1 MLSSALFMFP
11 SMISTSLPHRRAS
24 YVSGVVRYILA
35 SLFCFF
41 VLVMTLFQS
50 PVSHDYIRSIL
61 RKFQISRYTCNNF
74 IRQQIDH
81 LWIFWSYFP
90 YVSCLGSQ
98 GLFSFQICQ
107 SIAQKRNPNA
117 ADSFNEWQLPLSKLK
132 TSQVSVALN
141 RLLKVLIA
149 TNTQRGLFRTTDTC
163 DILSF
168 DNDGYQ
174 SSKLSASLKIFFWLC
189 FY

>member
-24 YVSGVVRYILA
+24 YVSGVVRYILV

-41 VLVMTLFQS
+41 VFKLWHFSSHLWVMITSGVYYVNF
-50 PVSHDYIRSIL
+50 
-61 RKFQISRYTCNNF
+61 KFPGTCNNF

-117 ADSFNEWQLPLSKLK
+117 ADSFNDWQLPLSKLK

>member
-1 MLSSALFMFP
+1 MQAHWHVPDSLQATRRDEMLSSALFMFP

-61 RKFQISRYTCNNF
+61 LKFQVPGTCNNF
-74 IRQQIDH
+74 TRQGIDH

-117 ADSFNEWQLPLSKLK
+117 ADSFNDWQLPLSKLK
-132 TSQVSVALN
+132 TSQVSEAYSG
-141 RLLKVLIA
+141 LLTPVTFLVLIKVA
-149 TNTQRGLFRTTDTC
+149 VSHWNCQ
-163 DILSF
+163 
-168 DNDGYQ
+168 Q
-174 SSKLSASLKIFFWLC
+174 H
-189 FY
+189 

>member
-1 MLSSALFMFP
+1 
-11 SMISTSLPHRRAS
+11 MIT
-24 YVSGVVRYILA
+24 SGVYYLN
-35 SLFCFF
+35 F
-41 VLVMTLFQS
+41 
-50 PVSHDYIRSIL
+50 
-61 RKFQISRYTCNNF
+61 KFPGTCNNF
-74 IRQQIDH
+74 TRQQIDH

-174 SSKLSASLKIFFWLC
+174 SSKLSTSLKILFWLC